1 MKVQE
6 LMTRDVA
13 SCSAADNLS
22 AAARSMWERDCGV
35 VPVLDDERR
44 VVGMVT
50 DRDLAMAAYTQSRPL
65 HEILVSTAM
74 SREVHV
80 CRGEDSI
87 DTAQESMRRERV
99 RRLPVIDSERRLV
112 GILSLNDIARHAAA
126 GQTSARRDVTLQQ
139 VGATLGR
146 LCEHRAHAEKEV
158 ILTPQRTSALEQVAA
173 PH

>member
-13 SCSAADNLS
+13 SCNAADNLS
-22 AAARSMWERDCGV
+22 APARIMWERDCGV

-44 VVGMVT
+44 LVGVVT

-65 HEILVSTAM
+65 HEIRTSTAM
-74 SREVHV
+74 SKELHV

-87 DTAQESMRRERV
+87 DAAQETMRREQV
-99 RRLPVIDSERRLV
+99 RRLPVVDSARRLV
-112 GILSLNDIARHAAA
+112 GILALNDIACHAA
-126 GQTSARRDVTLQQ
+126 GQTSAHSDVTLQQ

-146 LCEHRAHAEKEV
+146 LCEHRAQAEKV
-158 ILTPQRTSALEQVAA
+158 VVLTPQRAMALEPVAA